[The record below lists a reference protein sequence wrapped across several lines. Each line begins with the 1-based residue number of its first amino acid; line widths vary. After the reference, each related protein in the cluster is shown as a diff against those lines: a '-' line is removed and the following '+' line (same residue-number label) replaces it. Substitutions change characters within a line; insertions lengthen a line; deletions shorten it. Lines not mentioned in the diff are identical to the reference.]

1 MIDEKIIETNSL
13 KAWLLATRPKTL
25 TGAIVPVMI
34 GVALAWKDTPAD
46 EFQQTPALLCFL
58 FAFIMQIDANLV
70 NDYFDGLKGNDD
82 SATRLGP
89 RRACSEGWITKR
101 AMKQAILAATFL
113 ACLVG
118 LPLAYYGGAQMVA
131 VGLACVF
138 FCFLYTTRL
147 SYLGLGDVLVLVF
160 FGVVPVCCTY
170 YVCLPWN
177 HQTVTRDVVLHSLVC
192 GLVIDTLL
200 LVNNYRDR
208 DNDRRDGKRT
218 LVVRIGP
225 TATEWLYLL
234 LGFAPL
240 AYIVLTGHGYLALAY
255 LPFHLLAWR
264 DMRRIHHGRP
274 LNIILG
280 RTARNMFIYGLFT
293 TLSIIIGI

>member
-1 MIDEKIIETNSL
+1 
-13 KAWLLATRPKTL
+13 
-25 TGAIVPVMI
+25 
-34 GVALAWKDTPAD
+34 
-46 EFQQTPALLCFL
+46 
-58 FAFIMQIDANLV
+58 
-70 NDYFDGLKGNDD
+70 
-82 SATRLGP
+82 
-89 RRACSEGWITKR
+89 
-101 AMKQAILAATFL
+101 
-113 ACLVG
+113 
-118 LPLAYYGGAQMVA
+118 MVA

-160 FGVVPVCCTY
+160 FGLVPVCCTY

-240 AYIVLTGHGYLALAY
+240 AYIFLTGHGYLALAY

-280 RTARNMFIYGLFT
+280 RTARNMLLYGLFT
-293 TLSIIIGI
+293 TLSIIVGI